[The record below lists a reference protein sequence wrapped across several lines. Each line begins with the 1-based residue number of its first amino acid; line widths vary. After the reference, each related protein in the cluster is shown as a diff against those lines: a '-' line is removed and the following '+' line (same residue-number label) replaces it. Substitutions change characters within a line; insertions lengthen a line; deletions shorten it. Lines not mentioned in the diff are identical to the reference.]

1 MEPWRNGKARTWD
14 CTKDVGSNPA
24 GSQFKEKDGIGH
36 LAKFYDTCSLLNS
49 FDDPKI
55 FNDKV
60 FVSATTLRE
69 LENIKTSKNK
79 TEDVRWKARRVTKLL
94 NSNADKFK
102 TVAFTEDVASV
113 ARQFGLD
120 PSIPDNQIL
129 ASVLSI
135 KDDKLTF
142 VTDDLCL
149 KNIARVFHVPVA
161 STLFSDKIYKG
172 YKVIRGNTETINR
185 AMDGMDMSDW
195 YENEYLIIEN
205 TDDNSEKE
213 MRFNGSRFVS
223 LKLPPSHFIK
233 GRNALQR
240 CALDMLCNPDITI
253 CSVLGGYGSGKTK
266 LCMSMALYAVEEK
279 GEQSTI
285 LGVREPKG
293 EGEDI
298 GFLPGTTDDKTGLF
312 FLPLSQQLQGGEF
325 QLVSLQQQGKLQTT
339 IPRFMKGMTYDSTV
353 MVCDE
358 AEDFKESVLRLVG
371 TRIGRNSRIFF
382 AGDYKQSLVDK
393 GVSNPLIKMCNEFK
407 GISTFG
413 CIYLEED
420 VRSSESKMFA
430 HLFEDESI

>member
-1 MEPWRNGKARTWD
+1 MGYL
-14 CTKDVGSNPA
+14 S
-24 GSQFKEKDGIGH
+24 
-36 LAKFYDTCSLLNS
+36 KFYDTCSLLNA
-49 FDDPKI
+49 FDDQKI
-55 FNDKV
+55 FDDNV
-60 FVSATTLRE
+60 FISATTLRE
-69 LENIKTSKNK
+69 LENIKTSRSK
-79 TEDVRWKARRVTKLL
+79 TEDVRWRARRVTKLL
-94 NSNADKFK
+94 NANADKFK
-102 TVAFTEDVASV
+102 TVAFTDEVSSV
-113 ARQFGLD
+113 AKQFGLD
-120 PSIPDNQIL
+120 PSIPDNRIL
-129 ASVLSI
+129 SCVLHTGQNVE
-135 KDDKLTF
+135 DLTF

-149 KNIARVFHVPVA
+149 KNIARAFNVRVE
-161 STLFSDKIYKG
+161 SSLFKDKIYKG
-172 YKVIRGNTETINR
+172 YKILRGTTDDINR
-185 AMDGMDMSDW
+185 AMDNMDMSEW

-312 FLPLSQQLQGGEF
+312 FRPLSQQLQGGEF
-325 QLVSLQQQGKLQTT
+325 ELASLQQQGKLQTT

-407 GISTFG
+407 GIPTFG

-420 VRSSESKMFA
+420 VRSSESKLFA
-430 HLFEDESI
+430 HLFEDD